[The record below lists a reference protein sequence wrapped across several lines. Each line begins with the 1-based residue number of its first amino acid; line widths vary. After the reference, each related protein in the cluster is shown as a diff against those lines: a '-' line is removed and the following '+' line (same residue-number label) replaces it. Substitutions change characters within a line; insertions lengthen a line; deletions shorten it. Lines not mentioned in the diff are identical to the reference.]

1 MSSSCWSRLSGPTG
15 DSTPR
20 TDSLSQEPSINNVV
34 IQRSA
39 VKLSKKSSNSYT
51 LFPCKI
57 QNLRNV
63 HRFNGSFL
71 KHLSLFM
78 DNSQDVHK
86 FENYFNWTMTY
97 RLDSTFP
104 IPYGHFIQVRTQC
117 IIHVS
122 KTSCLSTEKSTSC
135 CQRSWGLHPAVWAWQ
150 FSAGHQVPVQRTRP
164 RIHIQLQELQRQGG
178 GHQGAQKVSI
188 RK

>member
-15 DSTPR
+15 DSTPQ
-20 TDSLSQEPSINNVV
+20 TDSLSQGPSLNNVFLQHSQLQSLP
-34 IQRSA
+34 I
-39 VKLSKKSSNSYT
+39 
-51 LFPCKI
+51 
-57 QNLRNV
+57 RNV
-63 HRFNGSFL
+63 HKVQWKLSY
-71 KHLSLFM
+71 HLSFM
-78 DNSQDVHK
+78 DNSPDVHK

-135 CQRSWGLHPAVWAWQ
+135 CQGSWGLHPSVWAWPC
-150 FSAGHQVPVQRTRP
+150 SAGHQVPVQRPRP

-188 RK
+188 QNKFILYEFNEFNII